1 MLKIRTEVSLKQYEG
16 QKKHS
21 QMLFLA
27 FLQTA
32 DNCCQVA
39 SLSCIKERRKNVKE
53 NDVFL

>member
-1 MLKIRTEVSLKQYEG
+1 MLKIRTEVSMKQYEG

-39 SLSCIKERRKNVKE
+39 SQSCIKERRKNVKE
-53 NDVFL
+53 NDAFL